1 MRINNNVAVCSIKN
15 WLIMVTPLI
24 ITLLGCFGVLY
35 VSFEL
40 SGFGISYDFVPI
52 FILPI
57 IALVMFFV
65 ADVFL
70 ILNKENDEKYKGI

>member
-24 ITLLGCFGVLY
+24 IPLLGCFWVLY

-70 ILNKENDEKYKGI
+70 ILDKENDEKYKGI

>member
-24 ITLLGCFGVLY
+24 ITLLGCFWVLY

-70 ILNKENDEKYKGI
+70 ILDKENDEKYKGI

>member
-70 ILNKENDEKYKGI
+70 ILDKENDEKYKGI